1 MAINIVMPKLG
12 LTMSEGTIIK
22 WHKNEGDMVKKGDSL
37 FDVETDKIT
46 NTIEAKE
53 EGILAKILIGNG
65 KSAPVTAPVAIL
77 ADEGEDISSFV
88 KEEKPLEKE
97 TKATVHQPETNE
109 DDKKNVVV
117 IGGGPGGYVAAIR
130 AAQLGAQV
138 TLVDKGSLG
147 GTCLNVGCIPTK
159 VLLHTAEIYQEVLHG
174 KDIGI
179 QIEGNVKVDWA
190 SLQQRKE
197 NIISHLVGGVTG
209 LLAANGVE
217 VVIGTASFIDRHQIK
232 VIKEDGSSVPING
245 DDFIIASGSE
255 PFIPPIPGVE
265 LEGVLDSTAAL
276 NLDELPED
284 IIIVGGGVIGTE
296 FATLFNSFGVKVTV
310 VEMLPYILPPI
321 DREVA
326 AAVQEN
332 MIGTGI
338 DIFTSAKVTT
348 IEKDGQKLKVSISLD
363 REDKVVKAD
372 KVLMSVGRR
381 GVTRGLNLEAV
392 NIRLDRG
399 TIYVDNSMRTNIE
412 GIYAIGD
419 VTGKNMLA
427 HVASDQGIVAA
438 ENIMGIDSAMKYNA
452 IPACV
457 YTKPEIASVG
467 MTEEEA
473 KKKGIN
479 YEVGIFPLVNN
490 GKTLIMKEV
499 ENTMIKIITDKKYDE
514 IIGVHIYGPRATDL
528 IAEGTLAL
536 RLEAT
541 VDELITT
548 VHAHPTVGEAMKEA
562 ALAVKNIAIHA
573 VNK

>member
-12 LTMSEGTIIK
+12 LTMSEGTITK
-22 WHKNEGDMVKKGDSL
+22 WHKNVGDMVKKGDPL
-37 FDVETDKIT
+37 FEVETDKIT

-53 EGILAKILIGNG
+53 EGILAKILVGNG
-65 KSAPVTAPVAIL
+65 GTAPVTSPIAIL
-77 ADEGEDISSFV
+77 AAEGEDISSMV
-88 KEEKPLEKE
+88 EEESLEKE
-97 TKATVHQPETNE
+97 IPVVALQPDNNE
-109 DDKKNVVV
+109 NNKKKVVV

-159 VLLHTAEIYQEVLHG
+159 VLLHTAEIYQEVLNG
-174 KDIGI
+174 EDLGI
-179 QIEGNVKVDWA
+179 QIEGNVRVDWT
-190 SLQQRKE
+190 SLQHRKE

-232 VIKEDGSSVPING
+232 VTKEDGSSITING

-265 LEGVLDSTAAL
+265 LEGVLDSTGAL
-276 NLDELPED
+276 NLEKLPED

-296 FATLFNSFGVKVTV
+296 FATLFHSFGVKVTV

-321 DREVA
+321 DRQVA
-326 AAVQEN
+326 AVVQEN

-338 DIFTSAKVTT
+338 DIFTSAKVTA
-348 IEKDGQKLKVSISLD
+348 IEKDGEKLKVSVLLD
-363 REDKVVKAD
+363 EEEKIVKVD
-372 KVLMSVGRR
+372 NVLMSVGRR
-381 GVTRGLNLEAV
+381 GVIKGLNTEA
-392 NIRLDRG
+392 IGLRLDRDA
-399 TIYVDNSMRTNIE
+399 IYVDDRMKTNIE

-427 HVASDQGIVAA
+427 HVASDQGIIAA
-438 ENIMGIDSAMKYNA
+438 ENIMGIDSTMKYNA

-473 KKKGIN
+473 KKRDID

-573 VNK
+573 VNR